1 MKLLAPS
8 LLVAA
13 LAGLSAAFSSAVP
26 APTSA
31 SAAETFTI
39 DNAHSTVVFH
49 TRHMGISEAYG
60 RFNTISEDS
69 ALVLDADITKST
81 LRLVVEAESIDT
93 GVPDRDKHLRNA
105 DFFNAKE
112 HPEIVFE
119 AKKITG
125 KSDAL
130 EVTGDLSFLGVTK
143 SVKAKAHQVG
153 KGDTFFGDHRVG
165 FVAELSFSMADFGV
179 AFLKQNAGAVGPDV
193 HMTISL
199 ECVRK

>member
-13 LAGLSAAFSSAVP
+13 LAGLSAAFSPP
-26 APTSA
+26 ARAPHP

-39 DNAHSTVVFH
+39 DSVHSSVLFH
-49 TRHMGISEAYG
+49 TRHIGISEAYG
-60 RFNTISEDS
+60 RFNTIAEESS
-69 ALVLDADITKST
+69 LVLDADVTKSS
-81 LRLVVEAESIDT
+81 LMLVVAAESVDT
-93 GVPDRDKHLRNA
+93 GVPERDKHLRNA
-105 DFFNAKE
+105 DFLNSKE

-119 AKKITG
+119 SKKITG

-130 EVTGDLSFLGVTK
+130 EVTGELTFLGVKKT
-143 SVKAKAHQVG
+143 VTAKAHQVG
-153 KGDTFFGDHRVG
+153 KGDTFQGDHRAG

-179 AFLKQNAGAVGPDV
+179 AFVKSTPGAVGPDV
-193 HMTISL
+193 HLTISL

>member
-31 SAAETFTI
+31 SAAETFTV
-39 DNAHSTVVFH
+39 DNVHSTVIFH

-60 RFNTISEDS
+60 RFNKISDES
-69 ALVLDADITKST
+69 KLVLDADLSKSS
-81 LRLVVEAESIDT
+81 LLLVIDAASVDT
-93 GVPDRDKHLRNA
+93 GDAKRDEHLRNA

-112 HPEIVFE
+112 QPEITFE
-119 AKKITG
+119 SKKVTG
-125 KSDAL
+125 KADAM
-130 EVTGDLSFLGVTK
+130 EVTGELTFLGVKKAVT
-143 SVKAKAHQVG
+143 AKARQVG
-153 KGDTFFGDHRVG
+153 KGDTFFKDHRVG
-165 FVAELSFSMADFGV
+165 LVAELEIDMTDFGV
-179 AFLKQNAGAVGPDV
+179 AMVKQTPGAVGPKV
-193 HMTISL
+193 ALTISL